1 MYKFKIF
8 FSVSIFLFLMVGISI
23 IKNETRE
30 IDKKIF
36 KISKSINQK
45 DKDLS
50 EAQLDFSYLT
60 SPSKLEEKINHLDS
74 NQYIIMENSKI
85 FLSISDFINI
95 QNKIVHME
103 TLNEKIKNRKKSNV
117 NQSSFFFE
125 DYLKQIK
132 KIKSY
137 RKIIFFKTEYIF
149 YFFLFFSLILI
160 FSIRIVHVS
169 LNKIE
174 VFEKGASHNKFTLL
188 RRDIVDRNGIIISRN
203 IKSYHAAINQS

>member
-1 MYKFKIF
+1 MYKLKIF

-23 IKNETRE
+23 IKNETRA

-60 SPSKLEEKINHLDS
+60 SPSKLEEKINHLDR
-74 NQYIIMENSKI
+74 NQYIIMEYSKI

-103 TLNEKIKNRKKSNV
+103 TLNEKIKK
-117 NQSSFFFE
+117 
-125 DYLKQIK
+125 
-132 KIKSY
+132 
-137 RKIIFFKTEYIF
+137 
-149 YFFLFFSLILI
+149 
-160 FSIRIVHVS
+160 
-169 LNKIE
+169 
-174 VFEKGASHNKFTLL
+174 
-188 RRDIVDRNGIIISRN
+188 
-203 IKSYHAAINQS
+203 

>member
-1 MYKFKIF
+1 MYKLKIF

-60 SPSKLEEKINHLDS
+60 SPSKLEEKINHLDR
-74 NQYIIMENSKI
+74 NQYIIMEYSKI

-103 TLNEKIKNRKKSNV
+103 TLNEKIKK
-117 NQSSFFFE
+117 
-125 DYLKQIK
+125 
-132 KIKSY
+132 
-137 RKIIFFKTEYIF
+137 
-149 YFFLFFSLILI
+149 
-160 FSIRIVHVS
+160 
-169 LNKIE
+169 
-174 VFEKGASHNKFTLL
+174 
-188 RRDIVDRNGIIISRN
+188 
-203 IKSYHAAINQS
+203 

>member
-60 SPSKLEEKINHLDS
+60 SPSKLEEKINHLDR
-74 NQYIIMENSKI
+74 NQYIIMEYSKI

-103 TLNEKIKNRKKSNV
+103 TLNEKIKK
-117 NQSSFFFE
+117 
-125 DYLKQIK
+125 
-132 KIKSY
+132 
-137 RKIIFFKTEYIF
+137 
-149 YFFLFFSLILI
+149 
-160 FSIRIVHVS
+160 
-169 LNKIE
+169 
-174 VFEKGASHNKFTLL
+174 
-188 RRDIVDRNGIIISRN
+188 
-203 IKSYHAAINQS
+203 

>member
-8 FSVSIFLFLMVGISI
+8 FSVSIFLFLMVVIST

-30 IDKKIF
+30 IEKKIF

-74 NQYIIMENSKI
+74 NHYIIMEYSKI

-103 TLNEKIKNRKKSNV
+103 TLNEKIKK
-117 NQSSFFFE
+117 
-125 DYLKQIK
+125 
-132 KIKSY
+132 
-137 RKIIFFKTEYIF
+137 
-149 YFFLFFSLILI
+149 
-160 FSIRIVHVS
+160 
-169 LNKIE
+169 
-174 VFEKGASHNKFTLL
+174 
-188 RRDIVDRNGIIISRN
+188 
-203 IKSYHAAINQS
+203 

>member
-1 MYKFKIF
+1 MYKLKIF

-74 NQYIIMENSKI
+74 NHYIIMEYSKI

-103 TLNEKIKNRKKSNV
+103 TLNEKIKK
-117 NQSSFFFE
+117 
-125 DYLKQIK
+125 
-132 KIKSY
+132 
-137 RKIIFFKTEYIF
+137 
-149 YFFLFFSLILI
+149 
-160 FSIRIVHVS
+160 
-169 LNKIE
+169 
-174 VFEKGASHNKFTLL
+174 
-188 RRDIVDRNGIIISRN
+188 
-203 IKSYHAAINQS
+203 

>member
-1 MYKFKIF
+1 MYKLKIF
-8 FSVSIFLFLMVGISI
+8 FSVSIFLFLMVGISM

-103 TLNEKIKNRKKSNV
+103 TLNEKIKK
-117 NQSSFFFE
+117 
-125 DYLKQIK
+125 
-132 KIKSY
+132 
-137 RKIIFFKTEYIF
+137 
-149 YFFLFFSLILI
+149 
-160 FSIRIVHVS
+160 
-169 LNKIE
+169 
-174 VFEKGASHNKFTLL
+174 
-188 RRDIVDRNGIIISRN
+188 
-203 IKSYHAAINQS
+203 